1 MNTLKEEK
9 KARILTLNNH
19 LVSDNEKSISEV
31 TRNLFSDA
39 WRSYLD
45 QTSMAAIK
53 VKRVTLSNT
62 EENVTVVN
70 SNLKVVDT
78 CSKA

>member
-62 EENVTVVN
+62 EESVTVVN

>member
-1 MNTLKEEK
+1 MNTHKEEK

-19 LVSDNEKSISEV
+19 SVNDNKQTISEV

-45 QTSMAAIK
+45 QTSMEAVK
-53 VKRVTLSNT
+53 VKKVTLSNT
-62 EENVTVVN
+62 EKSVTVVK

>member
-1 MNTLKEEK
+1 MNTPKEEK
-9 KARILTLNNH
+9 KARILTLNTR
-19 LVSDNEKSISEV
+19 LVSDNEQTISEV

-70 SNLKVVDT
+70 SNLEVVET

>member
-1 MNTLKEEK
+1 MNTPKEEK
-9 KARILTLNNH
+9 KARILTLNTR
-19 LVSDNEKSISEV
+19 LVSDNEQTISEV

-45 QTSMAAIK
+45 QTSMAAVK
-53 VKRVTLSNT
+53 VKRMTLSNT

-78 CSKA
+78 CSKT

>member
-1 MNTLKEEK
+1 MSIKLQEN
-9 KARILTLNNH
+9 KARILPFNKKIDTE
-19 LVSDNEKSISEV
+19 SDQTISEV

-53 VKRVTLSNT
+53 IDEAANPT
-62 EENVTVVN
+62 EE
-70 SNLKVVDT
+70 KVIVEKPKLT
-78 CSKA
+78 II

>member
-1 MNTLKEEK
+1 MNTPKEEK
-9 KARILTLNNH
+9 KARILTLNTR
-19 LVSDNEKSISEV
+19 LVSDNEQTISEV

-45 QTSMAAIK
+45 QTSMAAVK
-53 VKRVTLSNT
+53 VKRMTLSNT

>member
-1 MNTLKEEK
+1 MNTHKEEK

-19 LVSDNEKSISEV
+19 SANDNKQTISEV

-39 WRSYLD
+39 WKSYLD
-45 QTSMAAIK
+45 QTSMAAVK
-53 VKRVTLSNT
+53 VERVPLSNT
-62 EENVTVVN
+62 EENLTVMK

>member
-19 LVSDNEKSISEV
+19 LVSDNEQTISEV

-62 EENVTVVN
+62 DENVSVVK

>member
-9 KARILTLNNH
+9 KARILTLNNQ

-39 WRSYLD
+39 WRSHLD

-70 SNLKVVDT
+70 SNLEVVET

>member
-1 MNTLKEEK
+1 MNTHKEEK

>member
-45 QTSMAAIK
+45 QTSMVAIK

>member
-9 KARILTLNNH
+9 KARILTLNNQ

-70 SNLKVVDT
+70 SNLEVVET

>member
-19 LVSDNEKSISEV
+19 LVSDNEKTISEV

-62 EENVTVVN
+62 EENVTVVK

>member
-19 LVSDNEKSISEV
+19 LVSDNEQTISEV

-53 VKRVTLSNT
+53 VKRVTLSNKD
-62 EENVTVVN
+62 ENVSVVK

>member
-31 TRNLFSDA
+31 TRNLFCDA

>member
-9 KARILTLNNH
+9 KARILTLKNH

>member
-1 MNTLKEEK
+1 MNTFKEEK

-70 SNLKVVDT
+70 SNLEVVET

>member
-53 VKRVTLSNT
+53 VKKGDIIQYGRECNCG
-62 EENVTVVN
+62 EF
-70 SNLKVVDT
+70 
-78 CSKA
+78 

>member
-19 LVSDNEKSISEV
+19 LVSDNEQTISEV

-62 EENVTVVN
+62 DENVTVVN